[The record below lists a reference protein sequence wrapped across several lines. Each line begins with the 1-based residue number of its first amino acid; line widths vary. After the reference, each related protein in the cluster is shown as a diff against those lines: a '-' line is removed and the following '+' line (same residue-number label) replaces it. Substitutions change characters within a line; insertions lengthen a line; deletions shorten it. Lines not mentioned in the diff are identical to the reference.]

1 MSALREILAVLLLL
15 GGASVVALAAL
26 GVARLPDPFSRM
38 HAAAK
43 AGVAGAGLLLLGA
56 GLAFGTMAAMLTV
69 LAAVIFLVLTAPLAS
84 HALGRAAYVAGAP
97 LGAASV
103 ADALANVLDRRVL
116 DIDPARTLRP
126 RSKPFTRSGEEPF
139 MSGIPEFRR
148 PADPALR
155 DAPISAPVALRRLI
169 CCLVGGPNQPEAT
182 AQAFD
187 LAEHCGG
194 SMTGLSG
201 AGLEPRLWQGPL
213 PIGGAYWADWL
224 ASRSRMR
231 IRENCAIAL
240 KDFRNMA
247 AATTSIE
254 VATRHEEGHAA
265 DLVRALAGHDLV
277 VLPAGMGPHG
287 VECSPSEEIA
297 ASLARARLVPVLR
310 IRRMVAEVRSVLI
323 VVGSQPAC
331 GMLATGLLRTG
342 FWPNAEITI
351 LPVADHR
358 ADIAALVEAQAE
370 ILHAAGRKLRILP
383 PLEPDF
389 DLAALCSRLATFDA
403 AVLSCLSTLQGGL
416 FDIVRNCPYEAV
428 SDTVPVVLLP

>member
-1 MSALREILAVLLLL
+1 
-15 GGASVVALAAL
+15 
-26 GVARLPDPFSRM
+26 
-38 HAAAK
+38 
-43 AGVAGAGLLLLGA
+43 
-56 GLAFGTMAAMLTV
+56 
-69 LAAVIFLVLTAPLAS
+69 
-84 HALGRAAYVAGAP
+84 
-97 LGAASV
+97 
-103 ADALANVLDRRVL
+103 
-116 DIDPARTLRP
+116 
-126 RSKPFTRSGEEPF
+126 

-155 DAPISAPVALRRLI
+155 DAPVSAPVALRRLI

-187 LAEHCGG
+187 LAERVGG
-194 SMTGLSG
+194 SLTGLSG

-231 IRENCAIAL
+231 IRENCAVAL
-240 KDFRNMA
+240 KDFQKLA
-247 AATTSIE
+247 AATTSVE
-254 VATRHEEGHAA
+254 VATRHEEGQAA

-287 VECSPSEEIA
+287 VECSPSEELA

-323 VVGSQPAC
+323 VVGPQPAC
-331 GMLATGLLRTG
+331 GMLAAGLLRTG
-342 FWPNAEITI
+342 FWPNAEITL

-358 ADIAALVEAQAE
+358 AEVAALVEAQAE
-370 ILHAAGRKLRILP
+370 LLRAAGRKLRILP
-383 PLEPDF
+383 PLESDF
-389 DLAALCSRLATFDA
+389 DLAVLRSRLATFDA

-416 FDIVRNCPYEAV
+416 FDMVRNCPYEAV
-428 SDTVPVVLLP
+428 SDNVPVVLLP

>member
-1 MSALREILAVLLLL
+1 
-15 GGASVVALAAL
+15 
-26 GVARLPDPFSRM
+26 
-38 HAAAK
+38 
-43 AGVAGAGLLLLGA
+43 LLLGA

-69 LAAVIFLVLTAPLAS
+69 LATVMFLVLTAPLAS

-126 RSKPFTRSGEEPF
+126 RSKPFTKTGEEPF

-155 DAPISAPVALRRLI
+155 DAPVSAPVALRRLI

-187 LAEHCGG
+187 LAERVGG
-194 SMTGLSG
+194 SLTGLSG

-231 IRENCAIAL
+231 IRENCAVAL
-240 KDFRNMA
+240 KDFQKLA
-247 AATTSIE
+247 AATTSVE
-254 VATRHEEGHAA
+254 VATRHEEGQAA

-287 VECSPSEEIA
+287 VECSPSEELA

-323 VVGSQPAC
+323 VVGPQPAC
-331 GMLATGLLRTG
+331 GMLAARLLRTG

-358 ADIAALVEAQAE
+358 AEVAALVEAQAE
-370 ILHAAGRKLRILP
+370 LLRAAGRKLRILP
-383 PLEPDF
+383 PLESDF
-389 DLAALCSRLATFDA
+389 DLAVLRSRLATFDA

-416 FDIVRNCPYEAV
+416 FDMVRNCPYEAV
-428 SDTVPVVLLP
+428 SDNVPVVLLP

>member
-1 MSALREILAVLLLL
+1 
-15 GGASVVALAAL
+15 
-26 GVARLPDPFSRM
+26 
-38 HAAAK
+38 
-43 AGVAGAGLLLLGA
+43 LLLLGA

-69 LAAVIFLVLTAPLAS
+69 LATVMFLVLTAPLAS

-126 RSKPFTRSGEEPF
+126 RSKPFTKTGEEPF

-155 DAPISAPVALRRLI
+155 DAPVSAPVALRRLI

-187 LAEHCGG
+187 LAERVGG
-194 SMTGLSG
+194 SLTGLSG

-231 IRENCAIAL
+231 IRENCAVAL
-240 KDFRNMA
+240 KDFQKLA
-247 AATTSIE
+247 AATTSVE
-254 VATRHEEGHAA
+254 VATRHEEGQAA

-287 VECSPSEEIA
+287 VECSPSEELA

-323 VVGSQPAC
+323 VVGPQPAC
-331 GMLATGLLRTG
+331 GMLGARLLRTG

-358 ADIAALVEAQAE
+358 AEVAALVEAQAE
-370 ILHAAGRKLRILP
+370 LLRAAGRKLRILP
-383 PLEPDF
+383 PLESDF
-389 DLAALCSRLATFDA
+389 DLAVLRSRLATFDA

-416 FDIVRNCPYEAV
+416 FDMVRNCPYEAV
-428 SDTVPVVLLP
+428 SDNVPVVLLP